1 MVLAMNM
8 HNKVGQAN
16 GTCNKYAQQSRSGKW
31 HWQRICTTK
40 LARQMALAM
49 NMHNKVGQANGTG
62 NEYAQQ
68 SWSGK
73 WHWQ

>member
-1 MVLAMNM
+1 
-8 HNKVGQAN
+8 
-16 GTCNKYAQQSRSGKW
+16 
-31 HWQRICTTK
+31 
-40 LARQMALAM
+40 MALTM